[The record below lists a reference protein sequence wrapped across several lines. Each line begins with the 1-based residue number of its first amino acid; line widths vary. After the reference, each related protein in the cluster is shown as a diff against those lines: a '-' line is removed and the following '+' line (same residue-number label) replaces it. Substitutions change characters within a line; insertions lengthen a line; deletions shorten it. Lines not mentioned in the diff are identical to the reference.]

1 MEVWPFTR
9 ERARRRALARHP
21 APPLE
26 ALLRAPLPHR
36 RTPADG
42 VEFVALDLET
52 TGLDAARD
60 HILSIGLVHVVG
72 GGIRLGTA
80 FHQVVRVAGEV
91 PEASAI
97 IHRITDDHAAAGHA
111 IEEVMPRVLERL
123 QGRVMLAHHASL
135 ESAFLD
141 AACRRLY
148 GERCIVP
155 IVDTEQVAR
164 RRLQRRHD
172 GLKAGELRLF
182 NLRERYGLPRYP
194 AHNALSDALATAELF
209 LALAAD
215 MAPNGGLRLGD
226 VLTH

>member
-1 MEVWPFTR
+1 MAFWPFTR
-9 ERARRRALARHP
+9 ERARRRALARRP

-36 RTPADG
+36 RTPTDS

-60 HILSIGLVHVVG
+60 HILSVGLVHVVG
-72 GGIRLGTA
+72 GGIPLGTA
-80 FHQVVRVAGEV
+80 FHRVVRVAGDV

-97 IHRITDDHAAAGHA
+97 IHRITDDHAAAGSP
-111 IEEVMPRVLERL
+111 IEEIMPRVLERL
-123 QGRVMLAHHASL
+123 QGRVMLVHHANL

-141 AACRRLY
+141 ALCRRLY

-155 IVDTEQVAR
+155 IVDTEHLAR
-164 RRLQRRHD
+164 RRLERRHH
-172 GLKAGELRLF
+172 GLKAGDLRLAK
-182 NLRERYGLPRYP
+182 LRERYGLPRYQ

-209 LALAAD
+209 LALGAD
-215 MAPNGGLRLGD
+215 MAPNGDLRLGD